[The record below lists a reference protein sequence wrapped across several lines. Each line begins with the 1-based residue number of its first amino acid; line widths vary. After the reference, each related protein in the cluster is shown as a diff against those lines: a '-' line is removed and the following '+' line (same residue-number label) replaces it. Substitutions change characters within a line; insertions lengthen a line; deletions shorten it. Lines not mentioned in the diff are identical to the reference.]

1 MEYSPAKTGL
11 LTGISARLIPRSF
24 EKNPATRLTRQ
35 IALVGTPNVGK
46 SALFNLLTGARA
58 TVSNYPGTTVEV
70 TRGRLSSGSTVV
82 GVVDTPGM
90 YSLLPITEEERVT
103 RRLLLDERPDLVLH
117 VVDAKNLERMLN
129 LTLQL
134 IEAGL
139 PVILVVNMIDE
150 AKRLGI
156 KIDYHKLENILGIP
170 VVGTSAVEERGLD
183 RLKEVL
189 TGYHLRSETQVG
201 KKKRLLP
208 VAYTP
213 EVEKSVSKIEQ
224 LLSNSYGLTKRC
236 VALLLLQGDQEI
248 QELVARK
255 DAASSARIN
264 EIVAATREAA
274 SEPLNF
280 LIARQRQGRVDRLCR
295 EAVTENI
302 HNHTTWS
309 DRISRLTMNPFTGTL
324 ILLLVLYFGLYRF
337 VGVFGAGTLV
347 NYLETAYEKAVI
359 PYINTLVVRYIPWP
373 ALQSLLAKDYGILTM
388 ALRYAIAIVLPI
400 VGTFFLFFSIIED
413 SGYLP
418 RLAMLVDRV
427 FKWVGLS
434 GRAVIPIVLGFGCD
448 TMATMVTRTLESRRE
463 RVIATLLLAL
473 AIPCSAQL
481 GVILGILSGRPKA
494 IAVWTGFILL
504 VFLLV
509 GSLTARLLPG
519 ERPSFFIELPP
530 IRWPRWQNIL
540 IKTYTRM
547 QWYILEMIPLFI
559 LASVLIWLG
568 DLTGVFDLLIAALTP
583 AVKWLGLPP
592 QTAQVF
598 LFGFFRRD
606 YGAAGLFDL
615 YRSGV
620 LSGNQM
626 VVASATLT
634 LFVPCIAQFIM
645 MVKER
650 GAKTALAIASFI
662 FPFAFFSGY
671 LLYRLILFLG
681 VIL

>member
-1 MEYSPAKTGL
+1 MEYPPVKTGL
-11 LTGISARLIPRSF
+11 LTGIKARLIPRSC
-24 EKNPATRLTRQ
+24 EKNPATCPTRQ

-70 TRGRLSSGSTVV
+70 TRGRLSSGSTEV

-103 RRLLLDERPDLVLH
+103 RRLLLDEKPDLVLH

-156 KIDYHKLENILGIP
+156 EIDFRRLENILGIP
-170 VVGTSAVEERGLD
+170 VVGTSAVEGRGLD

-189 TGYHLRSETQVG
+189 IGYHLRSEKQEG

-213 EVEKSVSKIEQ
+213 EVEKSVSRIEQ

-248 QELVARK
+248 QQLVARR
-255 DAASSARIN
+255 DAANYTRIN
-264 EIVAATREAA
+264 QVIAATREAA

-280 LIARQRQGRVDRLCR
+280 LIARQRQDRVGRLCR
-295 EAVTENI
+295 EVVTENLR
-302 HNHTTWS
+302 NHTSWS
-309 DRISRLTMNPFTGTL
+309 DRISSLTMHPLTGVP

-347 NYLETAYEKAVI
+347 NYLETAYEKTII
-359 PYINTLVVRYIPWP
+359 PYINTLVIRHIPWP
-373 ALQSLLAKDYGILTM
+373 AMQSLLAKDYGILTM

-400 VGTFFLFFSIIED
+400 VGTFFMFFSIIED

-463 RVIATLLLAL
+463 RVITTLLLAL

-494 IAVWTGFILL
+494 MAVWTGFTLL

-509 GSLTARLLPG
+509 GFLSARLLPG
-519 ERPSFFIELPP
+519 EQPCFFMELPP
-530 IRWPRWQNIL
+530 MRWPRWQNIL
-540 IKTYTRM
+540 IKSYTRM
-547 QWYILEMIPLFI
+547 QWYFLEVLPLFI

-583 AVKWLGLPP
+583 VMQWLGLPP

-615 YRSGV
+615 YRRGG
-620 LSGNQM
+620 LSGTQL

-650 GAKTALAIASFI
+650 GAKTAMAIASFI
-662 FPFAFFSGY
+662 FPFAFLSGY

-681 VIL
+681 VSL